1 MVPVNGLTTLLV
13 PSRALLVLSHLQPG
27 THRYGRRPAQSSAP
41 NLCQVRLQKIKG
53 TLQEAL
59 LAVVHS
65 QYKSL
70 APITRIQGRKQFN
83 QLYGKVEYAPPC
95 SQHCH
100 QEGLPSPCRTAQ
112 VYSLSLGRVNTPS
125 RRATPHVTSKKTDPS
140 LCPINRESL
149 NTKLKS
155 KVTQGSLCVRT
166 ASLVLSMSSES

>member
-1 MVPVNGLTTLLV
+1 M
-13 PSRALLVLSHLQPG
+13 
-27 THRYGRRPAQSSAP
+27 
-41 NLCQVRLQKIKG
+41 
-53 TLQEAL
+53 
-59 LAVVHS
+59 VHS

-70 APITRIQGRKQFN
+70 VPITRIQGGKQFN
-83 QLYGKVEYAPPC
+83 QLYGKVEYVPPR

-112 VYSLSLGRVNTPS
+112 VYPLSLGRVNTPS

-155 KVTQGSLCVRT
+155 KVTQGSLCMRT
-166 ASLVLSMSSES
+166 ASLVLPMSSESRIHLLLVPRPKLLGGCLFILVDKMLRAEDPASTEWESI